1 MQTLQ
6 KRSQHWSIFL
16 NMLAIARV
24 EGFDLW
30 LRASP
35 ACSTDLEKIKMV
47 VSPVLSDT
55 LDHSGKKAL
64 VQCFQLVG
72 YIPLSFDQLGAQ
84 QLCYQLR
91 WVFKT
96 DASLSTQKLHGFGGL
111 ISRWAIGDIGIG
123 WDPFHPTK
131 RR

>member
-1 MQTLQ
+1 MWKMQTLQ

-72 YIPLSFDQLGAQ
+72 YIPHSKVGREWVGHFRMVSNLWKPAHLPFEPVCYIRVYPQ
-84 QLCYQLR
+84 QC
-91 WVFKT
+91 V
-96 DASLSTQKLHGFGGL
+96 
-111 ISRWAIGDIGIG
+111 
-123 WDPFHPTK
+123 HPG
-131 RR
+131 R